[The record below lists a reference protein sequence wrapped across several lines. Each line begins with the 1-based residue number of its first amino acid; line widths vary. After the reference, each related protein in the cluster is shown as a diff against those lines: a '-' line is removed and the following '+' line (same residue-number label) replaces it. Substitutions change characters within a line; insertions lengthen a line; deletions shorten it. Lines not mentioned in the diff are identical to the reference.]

1 VTEPPT
7 LPVARVV
14 IDLTP
19 PHLDRLFD
27 YAVPAEMAEAAQPGV
42 RVTVRFSGRRAKG
55 FVLERLAASTHVG
68 TLSPLLTVVSPE
80 RVLSGEV
87 ARLARAVADRWAGT
101 LSDVLRLAVPPR
113 HARVERELSVPAEAG
128 AARPAS
134 SGTGWQP
141 YRGGPALL
149 SALQAGQPARA
160 VWTALPSADWAA
172 ALAEAVALATSRGGG
187 AIVVVPDA
195 REVTRCHAALTTVL
209 GADTVVALTADLGPA
224 ERYRR
229 FLQVSRG
236 ARRIVVGT
244 RAAAFAPVHDLR
256 LCLVWD
262 DGDDSLAEPRAPYPH
277 TRDVLLLRAHQSG
290 CAVVLGAHVPSVEAF
305 GLVSTGWARAVQADR
320 AVVRRYAARTDVAG
334 SDTALARD
342 EGARAAR
349 LPTLAFEAARAA
361 FAMPAPVL
369 VQVPRRGYQSA
380 LACVRCRTPARCLHC
395 AGPLQRPAAGAA
407 LSCSWCGRLAG
418 VWSCAECGAQSVR
431 AAVTGERR
439 TAEELGRAF
448 PGVPVLLSGGEHV
461 LAAVPSPGAALVVA
475 TPGAEPDPPS
485 GSPSGYGAVLLLDAW
500 SPLSRP
506 DLRAAEQALRRWCAA
521 AALARSA
528 DAGGQVVLVGA
539 DAAVP
544 AAQALVRWDPLGF
557 LRRESE
563 QRAELGFPPATRM
576 AAVEGASGPVADL
589 VADVLALPEAPA
601 GLDVLGPVPLDDTTD
616 RTLLRAPRE
625 HGGELAGVL
634 ALAQRRRSA
643 GRVGEAV
650 RVRLDP
656 LVIG

>member
-1 VTEPPT
+1 VSEPPT

-14 IDLTP
+14 VDLIP

-27 YAVPAEMAEAAQPGV
+27 YAVPAELAEAAQPGV

-55 FVLERLAASTHVG
+55 FVLERRAASTHLG

-113 HARVERELSVPAEAG
+113 HARVEREPFVPP
-128 AARPAS
+128 PAS
-134 SGTGWQP
+134 APPTVSDKTWQP

-160 VWTALPSADWAA
+160 VWTALPGADWAA
-172 ALAEAVALATSRGGG
+172 ALGEAVAAATSGGGG

-195 REVTRCHAALTTVL
+195 REVTRCHAALTTIL
-209 GADTVVALTADLGPA
+209 GADAAVALTADLGPA

-236 ARRIVVGT
+236 ARRVVVGT

-256 LCLVWD
+256 LCVVWD

-277 TRDVLLLRAHQSG
+277 ARDVLLLRAHQAG

-320 AVVRRYAARTDVAG
+320 GVVRQYAARTEVAG

-349 LPTLAFEAARAA
+349 LPTLAFEAARRA

-380 LACVRCRTPARCLHC
+380 LACVRCRAPARCVHC
-395 AGPLQRPAAGAA
+395 AGPLQRAAADAA
-407 LSCSWCGRLAG
+407 LSCAWCGHVATG
-418 VWSCAECGAQSVR
+418 WACAECGAQGLR
-431 AAVTGERR
+431 AAVAGERR

-448 PGVPVLLSGGEHV
+448 PGVPVLLSGGDHV
-461 LAAVPSPGAALVVA
+461 LDAVPSAGAALVVA
-475 TPGAEPDPPS
+475 TPGAEPAPPA
-485 GSPSGYGAVLLLDAW
+485 GYGAVLLLDAW
-500 SPLSRP
+500 SPLGRP
-506 DLRAAEQALRRWCAA
+506 DLRAAEQALRRWSAA
-521 AALARSA
+521 AALARPA
-528 DAGGQVVLVGA
+528 GAGGQVVLVGA
-539 DAAVP
+539 DVAIPAV
-544 AAQALVRWDPLGF
+544 QALVRWDPLGF

-576 AAVEGASGPVADL
+576 AAVEGANRPVADF
-589 VADVLALPEAPA
+589 VADVLALPEAPG
-601 GLDVLGPVPLDDTTD
+601 GLDVLGPVPLDDATD

-625 HGGELAGVL
+625 RGGELAAVL

-643 GRVGEAV
+643 SRVGEAV

-656 LVIG
+656 LVVG